1 MMLVSV
7 AQLLP
12 DSLPLPP
19 LFLPGAF
26 FGGDDWLSVALGPCL
41 YPQCP
46 GISLCTSIA
55 LRTWR
60 RALAVL
66 GPLALGICLVIFI

>member
-1 MMLVSV
+1 MLVSI

-26 FGGDDWLSVALGPCL
+26 FGGDDWLSVLVFIP
-41 YPQCP
+41 
-46 GISLCTSIA
+46 S
-55 LRTWR
+55 
-60 RALAVL
+60 VL
-66 GPLALGICLVIFI
+66 GFHFVLPLL